1 MTGRRNAIAL
11 GLVLAGALAAAVAF
25 VGRDQGKPLAFQ
37 GWVEANLIFVG
48 PDETGRVEALAV
60 REGDRVTVGAPLF
73 SVDADLQR
81 ADLQMQEAALENAN
95 VAYNRAVQLLKSN
108 AGPQKNVDDA
118 EMALR
123 SAQARVNSSQT
134 RLSRRKVA
142 SPVEGTI
149 EQVYYRVGEL
159 VPAGR
164 PVVAVLPPGN
174 LKVRFFVDEPRLAT
188 MRIGDTV
195 KVQCDGCGDEIVA
208 SVSFIARSAEF
219 TPPVI
224 YSLEERHKLV
234 YLIEAL
240 PREPERLR
248 VGQPVT
254 VTLVPGGP
262 QTAQG
267 ASR

>member
-1 MTGRRNAIAL
+1 MIRRRTAVAL
-11 GLVLAGALAAAVAF
+11 GLALAAAVLVMF
-25 VGRDQGKPLAFQ
+25 TLLGRDHGKPSAFQ
-37 GWVEANLIFVG
+37 GWIEANLIFVG
-48 PDETGRVEALAV
+48 PDETGRVETLAV
-60 REGDRVTVGAPLF
+60 REGDSVKVGDPLF

-81 ADLQMQEAALENAN
+81 ADRQVQEAALENAK
-95 VAYNRAVQLLKSN
+95 VAYNRAVTLLKSN

-123 SAQARVNSSQT
+123 TAQARVNSSQT
-134 RLSRRKVA
+134 RLDRRKVA
-142 SPVEGTI
+142 SPVEGTV

-159 VPAGR
+159 VLAGR
-164 PVVAVLPPGN
+164 PVVAILPPGN
-174 LKVRFFVDEPRLAT
+174 LKVRFYVDEARLPA
-188 MRIGDTV
+188 MKIGDPV
-195 KVQCDGCGDEIVA
+195 NVECDGCGKDIVA
-208 SVSFIARSAEF
+208 KISFIARSSEF

-240 PREPERLR
+240 PNEPRRLR

-254 VTLVPGGP
+254 VTLAAPASPVV
-262 QTAQG
+262 QG

>member
-1 MTGRRNAIAL
+1 M
-11 GLVLAGALAAAVAF
+11 
-25 VGRDQGKPLAFQ
+25 
-37 GWVEANLIFVG
+37 
-48 PDETGRVEALAV
+48 
-60 REGDRVTVGAPLF
+60 
-73 SVDADLQR
+73 
-81 ADLQMQEAALENAN
+81 
-95 VAYNRAVQLLKSN
+95 LLKSN

-123 SAQARVNSSQT
+123 TGQARVNSSQT
-134 RLSRRKVA
+134 RLARRKVA

-174 LKVRFFVDEPRLAT
+174 LKVRFYVDEARLPA
-188 MRIGDTV
+188 MKIGDCV
-195 KVQCDGCGDEIVA
+195 NVECDGCGNDIA
-208 SVSFIARSAEF
+208 AKISFIARSSEF

-240 PREPERLR
+240 PNEPQRLR

-254 VTLVPGGP
+254 VTLASPASQVV
-262 QTAQG
+262 QG

>member
-1 MTGRRNAIAL
+1 MIGRTAVAL
-11 GLVLAGALAAAVAF
+11 GLALAGVVVVVFTLP
-25 VGRDQGKPLAFQ
+25 GRDHGKPPAFQ
-37 GWVEANLIFVG
+37 GWIEANLIFVG
-48 PDETGRVEALAV
+48 PDETGRVEALPV
-60 REGDRVTVGAPLF
+60 REGDWVKVSDALF

-81 ADLQMQEAALENAN
+81 ADMQMQEAALENAK
-95 VAYNRAVQLLKSN
+95 VAYNRAVTLLKSN

-123 SAQARVNSSQT
+123 TAEAHVNSSQT

-174 LKVRFFVDEPRLAT
+174 LKVRFYVGEAHLPA
-188 MRIGDTV
+188 MKIGDSV
-195 KVQCDGCGDEIVA
+195 SIECDGCGNDIA
-208 SVSFIARSAEF
+208 AKISFIARSSEF

-240 PREPERLR
+240 PNAPQRLR

-254 VTLVPGGP
+254 VTLAAPASQAV
-262 QTAQG
+262 QD

>member
-1 MTGRRNAIAL
+1 MIRRRSMVAL
-11 GLVLAGALAAAVAF
+11 GLAVAGGLVAAF
-25 VGRDQGKPLAFQ
+25 TLIDRDHGKPPAFQ
-37 GWVEANLIFVG
+37 GWIEANLIFVG
-48 PDETGRVEALAV
+48 PDEFGRVETLAV
-60 REGDRVTVGAPLF
+60 REGDHVIVGAPLF

-81 ADLQMQEAALENAN
+81 ADLQIQEATLENAQ
-95 VAYNRAVQLLKSN
+95 VAYDRAVQLLKSN

-123 SAQARVNSSQT
+123 TAQARVNSSET
-134 RLSRRKVA
+134 HLARRKVV

-164 PVVAVLPPGN
+164 PVVAILPPGN
-174 LKVRFFVDEPRLAT
+174 LKVRFFVDEARLAE
-188 MRIGDTV
+188 MKIGETV
-195 KVQCDGCGDEIVA
+195 NVECDGCGSDIA
-208 SVSFIARSAEF
+208 AKISFIARSSEF

-224 YSLEERHKLV
+224 YSLDERHKLV

-240 PREPERLR
+240 PDEPERLR

-254 VTLVPGGP
+254 VTLAAPAP
-262 QTAQG
+262 QAVQG
-267 ASR
+267 ASQ

>member
-1 MTGRRNAIAL
+1 MIRSRTAIAL
-11 GLVLAGALAAAVAF
+11 GLAVAGALVAAF
-25 VGRDQGKPLAFQ
+25 TLIGRDHGKPPAFQ
-37 GWVEANLIFVG
+37 GWIEANLIFVG
-48 PDETGRVEALAV
+48 PDEFGRVETLAV
-60 REGDRVTVGAPLF
+60 REGDHVTVGAPLF
-73 SVDADLQR
+73 SIDADLQR
-81 ADLQMQEAALENAN
+81 ADLQIQEAALENAK
-95 VAYNRAVQLLKSN
+95 VAYDRAVQLLKNN

-123 SAQARVNSSQT
+123 TAQARVNSSQT
-134 RLSRRKVA
+134 HLARRKVA

-174 LKVRFFVDEPRLAT
+174 LKVRFYVDETRLAA
-188 MRIGDTV
+188 MKIGETV
-195 KVQCDGCGDEIVA
+195 NVECDGCGNDIA
-208 SVSFIARSAEF
+208 GKISFIARSSEF

-224 YSLEERHKLV
+224 YSPDERHKLV

-240 PREPERLR
+240 PNEPERLR

-254 VTLVPGGP
+254 VTLAAPAP
-262 QTAQG
+262 QAIQG

>member
-1 MTGRRNAIAL
+1 VIRCRSAVAL
-11 GLVLAGALAAAVAF
+11 GLALVGVLAAAF
-25 VGRDQGKPLAFQ
+25 TLVGRDHGGPPAFQ
-37 GWVEANLIFVG
+37 GWMEANLIFVG
-48 PDETGRVEALAV
+48 PDEFGRVETLAV
-60 REGDRVTVGAPLF
+60 REGDRVKVGDPLF

-81 ADLQMQEAALENAN
+81 ADLQVQEAALENAR
-95 VAYNRAVQLLKSN
+95 VAHQRAVTLLKSN

-123 SAQARVNSSQT
+123 TAEARVNSSQT
-134 RLSRRKVA
+134 HLARRKVA

-149 EQVYYRVGEL
+149 EQVYYRIGEL

-174 LKVRFFVDEPRLAT
+174 LKVRFFVDEARLAA
-188 MRIGDTV
+188 MRIGDTAH
-195 KVQCDGCGDEIVA
+195 VQCDGCGNDIVA
-208 SVSFIARSAEF
+208 RLSFIARSAEF

-240 PREPERLR
+240 PIEPERLR

-254 VTLVPGGP
+254 VTLVPRV
-262 QTAQG
+262 AQE
-267 ASR
+267 AVR